1 MASFPELNLAPENF
15 KIRFREEYASEVLN
29 QRFLSEPGG
38 VYFGFTPLVAGSTV
52 SLLVDP
58 TRSFSLLRVIS
69 TLGKTSLDVYFP
81 EDLALDFTGH
91 DFVASGDLYVIATVS
106 YVRGGTT
113 SSRIFTRTTPANGL
127 DEINICRL
135 SGTGAPGTIT
145 AFTTLFQDRTSIL
158 AVAGSTNPFGY
169 MPSGSVEDVAA
180 ALAGLGNCDVDTT
193 VRLVGFNVPA
203 ADAGSVFLLD
213 MAAIVA
219 NADVLLPASAVL
231 NEGDSFGFFS
241 LTGIPGGFDVRFT
254 RDGADEIIYNGALA
268 TQHLMRKH
276 VGAFI
281 KFTLIKTGVTNPT
294 WFVKVMTIPSLHAF
308 SHLASGDD
316 EILLD
321 TLGEPTDNTN
331 LDATIGRHGLLPKLS
346 NVATEFLN
354 GVGGFA
360 VPLIAVPNPFGDG
373 SDGVVTIA
381 APTTLTRAMFY
392 EDLTV
397 DPGITLITDG
407 FPIFVRGT
415 LTNDGTI
422 ANNGADGADNFG
434 GGVGGVGGKGYYGVP
449 GNVGGDAGFIP
460 GSGNTT
466 ASTLGGDGGGAI
478 GGLAVASPI
487 LMPRSRELAV
497 SGLYPTGFTGTP
509 ILINGG
515 AGGQGNDTSSD
526 PGEGGGGGGG
536 VVTALA
542 DILINNGVIEA
553 KGGNTGNSFGVAGS
567 FAGSGGGGLVILVYG
582 SKSGAGTTS
591 VIAGMFGTPG
601 SPGTVIEIPVV

>member
-38 VYFGFTPLVAGSTV
+38 VYFGFNPLVIGSTV

-58 TRSFSLLRVIS
+58 TRFFSLLRVIS
-69 TLGKTSLDVYFP
+69 TLSKTSLDVYFP

-158 AVAGSTNPFGY
+158 AVAGSTNPHGY
-169 MPSGSVEDVAA
+169 MQAGAVEDLSTALAAIGKIPFNAAVKSAGFVMVPSDVDQIHMLDMLTIVATQTIEFPSSATLVDGCRVGFISLEGLPVAFGVEMLAAPGDAVMFQGIAVGNPVPVGSVRRDR
-180 ALAGLGNCDVDTT
+180 GHFWMFT
-193 VRLVGFNVPA
+193 LVKTGYATPRWYRN
-203 ADAGSVFLLD
+203 
-213 MAAIVA
+213 IET
-219 NADVLLPASAVL
+219 LPQ
-231 NEGDSFGFFS
+231 FH
-241 LTGIPGGFDVRFT
+241 GGFHT
-254 RDGADEIIYNGALA
+254 KGEHDEIRL
-268 TQHLMRKH
+268 
-276 VGAFI
+276 
-281 KFTLIKTGVTNPT
+281 
-294 WFVKVMTIPSLHAF
+294 
-308 SHLASGDD
+308 DD
-316 EILLD
+316 LNDPE
-321 TLGEPTDNTN
+321 DNTD
-331 LDATIGRHGLLPKLS
+331 LDATTGRHGLLRKLS
-346 NVATEFLN
+346 NNALQFLN
-354 GVGGFA
+354 GVGAWA

-422 ANNGADGADNFG
+422 ANNGADGAG
-434 GGVGGVGGKGYYGVP
+434 GTGGVGGKGYYGIP
-449 GNVGGDAGFIP
+449 GNVGGNAGFIQ

-466 ASTLGGDGGGAI
+466 ASTLGGDGGGV

-515 AGGQGNDTSSD
+515 AGGGGNSTASD
-526 PGEGGGGGGG
+526 PAEGGGGGGG
-536 VVTALA
+536 VVTVLA
-542 DILINNGVIEA
+542 DILINDGVIEA
-553 KGGNTGNSFGVAGS
+553 KGGDAENAGS
-567 FAGSGGGGLVILVYG
+567 FGSGGGAGGGGLVILVYG

-591 VIAGMFGTPG
+591 VIAGTFGSAGT
-601 SPGTVIEIPVV
+601 SGTVIEIPVV